1 MVYNIGGWEKD
12 IMEIVSFALLHVAA
26 NFIDSG
32 KPSLISRGLT
42 IICR

>member
-1 MVYNIGGWEKD
+1 MGI
-12 IMEIVSFALLHVAA
+12 ISFSLLHVAA

-32 KPSLISRGLT
+32 KASLISRRVT